1 MKILYFLRWCFDFSR
16 WKSYQ
21 KRFALYMTIM
31 VVGAFAVD
39 PDFVWVGL
47 GLVWLDFTV
56 MMIRDSWNSFC
67 REQKNIV
74 KTLKG
79 KR

>member
-16 WKSYQ
+16 WRAYQ
-21 KRFALYMTIM
+21 KRFAIYMIVMTAGTFLINRNFIWIG
-31 VVGAFAVD
+31 V
-39 PDFVWVGL
+39 

-67 REQKNIV
+67 DEQKNII
-74 KTLKG
+74 KNLKG